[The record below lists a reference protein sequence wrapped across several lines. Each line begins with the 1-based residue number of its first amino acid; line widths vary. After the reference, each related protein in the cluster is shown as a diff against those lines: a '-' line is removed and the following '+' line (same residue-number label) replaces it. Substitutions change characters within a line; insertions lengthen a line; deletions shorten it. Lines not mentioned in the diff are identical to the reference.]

1 MKQLGYMQA
10 WHGDTGNGLNFMY
23 SYQSRVVDVITATG
37 GTKKVIFGRDAFFSQ
52 STGRQIS
59 RYFRWVWTG
68 ALRELESAAGR
79 RAAIKRGYT
88 LDGNGCVVDVVRDF
102 GMF

>member
-10 WHGDTGNGLNFMY
+10 WHGNTGNGLDFMY

-37 GTKKVIFGRDAFFSQ
+37 GTQKVIFGRDAFYSVT
-52 STGRQIS
+52 TGRQIS
-59 RYFRWVWTG
+59 RYFREVFG
-68 ALRELESAAGR
+68 EIFPELETAAGR

-88 LDGNGCVVDVVRDF
+88 LDSNGCVVDVERDF
-102 GMF
+102 RMV